1 MQLCELEWYEYPP
14 KWYQFTLRQ
23 LAGLL
28 ASVTLDTKQAGWR
41 PGAGKL
47 LTYQEILGHFDLS
60 GNLDQDDLV
69 AFYQEYIDAHL
80 GELYQDEYFGP
91 KRKLDDPDKAHML
104 AAVCYAFYCNSRCDV
119 IKALCNFAVSE

>member
-1 MQLCELEWYEYPP
+1 MQLCELAWYEYPP

-23 LAGLL
+23 LAGML
-28 ASVTLDTKQAGWR
+28 ASVTLDAKQPGWHW
-41 PGAGKL
+41 PGV

-69 AFYQEYIDAHL
+69 AFYKEYIDAHL
-80 GELYQDEYFGP
+80 THLYQDEYFGP
-91 KRKLDDPDKAHML
+91 KRKLTDPDKAHKL

>member
-23 LAGLL
+23 LAGML
-28 ASVTLDTKQAGWR
+28 AQVTLDYKQARWHWQGE
-41 PGAGKL
+41 

-60 GNLDQDDLV
+60 EDLDQDDLISFFQV
-69 AFYQEYIDAHL
+69 YIDDHL
-80 GELYQDEYFGP
+80 TQLYKDEYFGP
-91 KRKLDDPDKAHML
+91 KRKLDNPDKAHML

-119 IKALCNFAVSE
+119 IKALCKFAVDE